1 MRRSR
6 RQKKRNQLDEYDV
19 QRGSQL
25 RYQPLNG
32 KVRLKPKTLSIRY
45 TLTLLIILCFLL
57 LHTVCIRSTR
67 VWILAMHSMC
77 IQNND

>member
-45 TLTLLIILCFLL
+45 TLTLLNYTVLSAFAYSMY
-57 LHTVCIRSTR
+57 TVCKSRK
-67 VWILAMHSMC
+67 HS
-77 IQNND
+77 IIK